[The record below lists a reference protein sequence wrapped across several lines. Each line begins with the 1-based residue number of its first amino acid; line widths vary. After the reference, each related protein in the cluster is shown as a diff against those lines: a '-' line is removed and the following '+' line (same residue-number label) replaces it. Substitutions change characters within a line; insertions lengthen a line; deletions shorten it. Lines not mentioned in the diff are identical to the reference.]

1 MAGINAHQKI
11 NFLEPFILDRSEA
24 YIGVLIDD
32 LISKGT
38 DEPYRMFTSRAEFRT
53 LLRQDNADIRLTEK
67 SHTLGLASATRLEAV
82 NRKKMEVREI
92 NKILQNFSIDPID
105 AEELLSEKKMSPLL
119 QKQKAST
126 LLLRPNLD
134 LATMCAGI
142 PSLADKLRDFAPHA
156 LEQAEIQLKYDVY
169 IKKEKELV
177 ARISQLEQL
186 SIPASF
192 DYDRLS
198 ALSMEALIK
207 FKKIKPRTL
216 GQASRIS
223 GVNPTDIQILMV
235 YMGR

>member
-11 NFLEPFILDRSEA
+11 NFLDPLILDRSEA

-38 DEPYRMFTSRAEFRT
+38 EEPYRMFTSRAEFRT

-67 SHTLGLASATRLEAV
+67 SHRFGLASADRLKIV
-82 NRKKMEVREI
+82 NIKKIEVQQI
-92 NKILQNFSIDPID
+92 SKILQEFSVDPKD
-105 AEELLSEKKMSPLL
+105 AEELLTEKNMSPLL

-126 LLLRPNLD
+126 LLLRPNLA
-134 LATMCAGI
+134 LAELRGGI
-142 PSLADKLRDFAPHA
+142 PALGGKLAEFGSHA
-156 LEQAEIQLKYDVY
+156 LEQAEIQLKYDAY

-177 ARISQLEQL
+177 NRIAQLEQL
-186 SIPASF
+186 SIPDSF

>member
-1 MAGINAHQKI
+1 
-11 NFLEPFILDRSEA
+11 
-24 YIGVLIDD
+24 
-32 LISKGT
+32 
-38 DEPYRMFTSRAEFRT
+38 MFTSRAEFRT

-67 SHTLGLASATRLEAV
+67 SFKLGLASASRLEAV
-82 NRKKMEVREI
+82 NIKKMDVTKITR
-92 NKILQNFSIDPID
+92 ILQETSIDPKE
-105 AEELLSEKKMSPLL
+105 AEHMLSEKKMSPLI
-119 QKQKAST
+119 QKQKAAS
-126 LLLRPNLD
+126 LLLRPNID
-134 LATMCAGI
+134 LPMMRAGI
-142 PSLADKLRDFAPHA
+142 PSLNEKLRDFAPYS
-156 LEQAEIQLKYDVY
+156 LEQAEIQLKYEVY

-177 ARISQLEQL
+177 QRISQLEQL
-186 SIPASF
+186 SIPESF

>member
-1 MAGINAHQKI
+1 
-11 NFLEPFILDRSEA
+11 
-24 YIGVLIDD
+24 
-32 LISKGT
+32 
-38 DEPYRMFTSRAEFRT
+38 MFTSRAEFRT
-53 LLRQDNADIRLTEK
+53 LLRQDNADLRLTAK
-67 SHTLGLASATRLEAV
+67 SHALGLASETRLEAV
-82 NRKKMEVREI
+82 NRKKIEI
-92 NKILQNFSIDPID
+92 SEITGILQQYSIEPRE

-119 QKQKAST
+119 QKQKAAS

-134 LATMCAGI
+134 LLTLCAGI
-142 PSLADKLRDFAPHA
+142 PDLNEKLRYFSSHA

-177 ARISQLEQL
+177 TRISQLEQL
-186 SIPASF
+186 NIPETF

>member
-1 MAGINAHQKI
+1 
-11 NFLEPFILDRSEA
+11 
-24 YIGVLIDD
+24 
-32 LISKGT
+32 
-38 DEPYRMFTSRAEFRT
+38 MFTSRAEFRT

-67 SHTLGLASATRLEAV
+67 SFKLGLASESRWYAV
-82 NRKKMEVREI
+82 KIKKSDVSEI
-92 NKILQNFSIDPID
+92 TKILQEFSIDPKE
-105 AEELLSEKKMSPLL
+105 AEILLSAKNMSPLL
-119 QKQKAST
+119 QKQKAAS

-134 LATMCAGI
+134 LGEICREI
-142 PSLADKLRDFAPHA
+142 PGLGARLREFGSYA

-169 IKKEKELV
+169 IKKERDLV
-177 ARISQLEQL
+177 NRISQLEQL
-186 SIPASF
+186 SIPESF